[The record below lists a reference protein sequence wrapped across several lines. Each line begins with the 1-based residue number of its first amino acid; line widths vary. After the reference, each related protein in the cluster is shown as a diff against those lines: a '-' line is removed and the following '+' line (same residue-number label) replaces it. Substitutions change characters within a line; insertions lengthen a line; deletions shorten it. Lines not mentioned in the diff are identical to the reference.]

1 MKLCERCPH
10 TVGCGCNYLSTACSP
25 LRKRTCPDVVANNA
39 EAFAAMDAN
48 TLAVELLS
56 MVYELFEEGVPSQEE
71 VRDWLL
77 APYRGGTAL

>member
-1 MKLCERCPH
+1 MKLCDRCPH
-10 TVGCGCNYLSTACSP
+10 AINCDCTYLDSACSL
-25 LRKRTCPDVVANNA
+25 LRKSTCPNVVTNNA
-39 EAFAAMDAN
+39 EAMAAMDAD

-71 VRDWLL
+71 VLDWLL

>member
-1 MKLCERCPH
+1 MAMVKNVIIMYMRMYSP
-10 TVGCGCNYLSTACSP
+10 VLSPPGENPQPAM
-25 LRKRTCPDVVANNA
+25 
-39 EAFAAMDAN
+39 AAMDAD

>member
-1 MKLCERCPH
+1 MKLCEHCPH
-10 TVGCGCNYLSTACSP
+10 TVGCGCNYLSTACSL

>member
-10 TVGCGCNYLSTACSP
+10 AVGCGCDYLGTACSL
-25 LRKRTCPDVVANNA
+25 LRKRTCPDVVTNNA

-48 TLAVELLS
+48 TLATELLS
-56 MVYELFEEGVPSQEE
+56 MVCELFEEGVPSREE

-77 APYRGGTAL
+77 APYRGGGAL